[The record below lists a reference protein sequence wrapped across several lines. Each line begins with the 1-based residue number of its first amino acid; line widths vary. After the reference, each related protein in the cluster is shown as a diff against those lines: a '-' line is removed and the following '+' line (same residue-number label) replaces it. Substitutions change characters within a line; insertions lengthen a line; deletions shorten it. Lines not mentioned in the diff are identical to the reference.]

1 MTSDTA
7 VLKGIASEHE
17 CSGGSAFT
25 YENRT
30 FLAHADR
37 LTVLEIKRIV
47 GQEPEVALAEI
58 VDRRQV
64 ERPNDH
70 VVDLSRGCAF
80 KRVPEFVRG

>member
-1 MTSDTA
+1 MSHDAA
-7 VLKGIASEHE
+7 VLKGIGPDHE
-17 CSGGSAFT
+17 VRGATVFM
-25 YENRT
+25 YENRQ
-30 FLAHADR
+30 FSAHADR
-37 LTVLEIKRIV
+37 LTVLEIKMIV